1 MPNSLLLYSRIN
13 DYFNK
18 TFELPEDK
26 KDEDESEELRKSP
39 NDIYYLEKMK
49 VFEET
54 FGID

>member
-1 MPNSLLLYSRIN
+1 MYSRIN

-26 KDEDESEELRKSP
+26 KYDDENEVLGKSQ